1 MNVMHNVLTKRMS
14 CSSLGAEE
22 SSQSKVP
29 QFDYTLGR
37 DKHIGRFYVP
47 MHDPARVH
55 MVERTADLYEVFPDG
70 LLGDQTILFF
80 EVLCK
85 NTRSQSEGQI
95 KCIFNDIKGLILL
108 ISSLKPMLRVLI
120 RIASVRLF

>member
-1 MNVMHNVLTKRMS
+1 MNVMHNVLTKRMT

-29 QFDYTLGR
+29 QFDYTLSR
-37 DKHIGRFYVP
+37 DKHIGRFFVP

-55 MVERTADLYEVFPDG
+55 MVERTADLYEVFPDD

-85 NTRSQSEGQI
+85 NTRSQSEG
-95 KCIFNDIKGLILL
+95 LILL
-108 ISSLKPMLRVLI
+108 ISSLKPMLRLLI